1 MLLKKDLMNSMDS
14 MYGDMLKEVSIPD
27 FTKCIAQFAGMR
39 VQDIKDE
46 VIRDYLVTWAEN
58 KYQFYKLLG
67 NKLKLDMPITY
78 ENYKLN
84 VGTDIELLKNEFPGF
99 APWLNEFCLPK
110 NKIERFEDIG
120 YYGRGWVRDLFPT
133 FTVEGNTVTSFFKRK
148 LNAPDE
154 LVTALGRIYENEKI
168 SGTYTISIDP
178 IDMMLASE
186 NPYKWQS
193 CYRLEVPNDA
203 SHADGCLAAML
214 DKSSLITYIWDKEG
228 KFNLYDYELKSV
240 RYKRIREWLAVSPDM
255 KAVHFNQIYPGKS
268 AYPEDFRKQLRDK
281 VETVIADYLEMPNI
295 WVKTTDSWC
304 AREIYYGYGEFDSFN
319 IWKIKGSDEQKWDVY
334 DVNIKCPCGCGS
346 VLPGSDDQDGYC
358 YTGDGFICESFNYE
372 DEEDRPYCSI
382 ADDYCCYADDICDC
396 NCRGCRYYD
405 DEYPLCNLDDTTECE
420 NVDVELVDNGR
431 MQSCSG
437 HCEGCPLWA
446 KHHPE
451 EASQEEEMETET
463 ITASTG
469 DVRLGTNLF
478 NINMG
483 AWHFAPMENTSYY
496 TLTPEQI
503 EEMLPQMPELPS
515 YVNIPNTISFT
526 ETVSLDQIREAVE
539 QAPPLN
545 VMDITNEMIREARDK
560 AIAAGTIKN
569 EIVFG
574 APRSD
579 GQSDFDYE
587 AFIYGLN
594 REE

>member
-78 ENYKLN
+78 ENYKTN
-84 VGTDIELLKNEFPGF
+84 VDTDIELLKNEFPGF

-110 NKIERFEDIG
+110 NKIERFDDIG
-120 YYGRGWVRDLFPT
+120 YYGKGWIRDLFPN
-133 FTVEGNTVTSFFKRK
+133 FVVEGNTITGFFKRK

-154 LVTALGRIYENEKI
+154 LITALGRIYENEKI
-168 SGTYTISIDP
+168 TGTYTISIDP
-178 IDMMLASE
+178 VDMMLASE

-193 CYRLEVPNDA
+193 CYRLETPNDA
-203 SHADGCLAAML
+203 SHADGCLAAVL

-228 KFNLYDYELKSV
+228 KFNLYDHELKSV
-240 RYKRIREWLAVSPDM
+240 RYKRIREWLAIAPDM
-255 KAVHFNQIYPGKS
+255 KAIHFNQIYPGKD

-281 VETVIADYLEMPNI
+281 VETVIAEYLEIPNI
-295 WVKTTDSWC
+295 WTKTSDTWC

-319 IWKIKGSDEQKWDVY
+319 IWKIKGSDEQHWDVY
-334 DVNIKCPCGCGS
+334 DTSIKCPCGCGM
-346 VLPGSDDQDGYC
+346 VLPGSDDQEGYY
-358 YTGDGFICESFNYE
+358 YTGDGFICENFRYE
-372 DEEDRPYCSI
+372 DEDDRPYCSI
-382 ADDYCCYADDICDC
+382 AEDYCCYADDICDG
-396 NCRGCRYYD
+396 NCRGCQYYD
-405 DEYPLCNLDDTTECE
+405 DEYPLCNLDDATECE
-420 NVDVELVDNGR
+420 NVDTELVDNGR
-431 MQSCSG
+431 MQSCEG

-446 KHHPE
+446 QHHPA
-451 EASQEEEMETET
+451 EAAAAAQEEHITTVEGPLEAT
-463 ITASTG
+463 ITFNDAG
-469 DVRLGTNLF
+469 LGVWQLVSDSGAISYTN
-478 NINMG
+478 I
-483 AWHFAPMENTSYY
+483 P
-496 TLTPEQI
+496 
-503 EEMLPQMPELPS
+503 MPELPTQVVS
-515 YVNIPNTISFT
+515 TRVSSFDAELT
-526 ETVSLDQIREAVE
+526 LNDIRAAVE

-560 AIAAGTIKN
+560 AITAGTIKN

-579 GQSDFDYE
+579 GQSSFNYE
-587 AFIYGLN
+587 AFVLGLN
-594 REE
+594 KEE